1 MGDRERLLEM
11 LLGGACS
18 CADCRFCTEPTL
30 DAELRR
36 VLGGDDLVAETM
48 TRRYGGIDVG
58 RYRVVLTGEFSVS
71 AMATKC
77 HDVYNIAREFAN
89 LR

>member
-36 VLGGDDLVAETM
+36 VLGGDDLVAKT
-48 TRRYGGIDVG
+48 TTGCYDGIDVG
-58 RYRVVLTGEFSVS
+58 RYQIVLTE
-71 AMATKC
+71 C
-77 HDVYNIAREFAN
+77 EVYPIDLLKIFCFM
-89 LR
+89 